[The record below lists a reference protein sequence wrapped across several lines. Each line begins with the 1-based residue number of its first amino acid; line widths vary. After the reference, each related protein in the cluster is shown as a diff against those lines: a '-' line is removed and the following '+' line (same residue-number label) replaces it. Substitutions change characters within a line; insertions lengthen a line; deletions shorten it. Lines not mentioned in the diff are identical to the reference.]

1 MSNLRISHE
10 SLNVDDIISDLN
22 SAKNETQVQGM
33 EPVVSE
39 PDEVAV

>member
-10 SLNVDDIISDLN
+10 SLGVDDLIEDLN
-22 SAKNETQVQGM
+22 SAKNDQHTT
-33 EPVVSE
+33 E